1 MEMNRK
7 DKCVIC
13 ILVIIMCFGFLWG
26 LRSTETIVA
35 KGTIYT
41 HDEDRQYVYIG
52 LYSNDLEYWKYWGEH
67 ELPSDYRN
75 QYKDGTHVICEIKVT
90 TYRSWQDQYR
100 IYKFK
105 SITPIAT

>member
-41 HDEDRQYVYIG
+41 HDADRQYVHIS
-52 LYSNDLEYWKYWGEH
+52 LDSNDFDLKNWNDI
-67 ELPSDYRN
+67 ELPPDYRN

-90 TYRSWQDQYR
+90 TRWLWQDQYR